1 MSSSVAARL
10 LRGTLRRYRAC
21 LFCNGN
27 GVSRPRGSKRYE
39 EKSIG
44 AGDERLREL
53 EDRYEGYAVYDRSGD
68 KIGKVDDLFVD
79 DNGHEEYIGV
89 KLGSFGPRS
98 TLIPVEAVARRR
110 AGTHHR
116 GRANQRAPQRG
127 PTLDDD
133 NITPELEERM
143 RRHFGLESTKPIAEH
158 GSRGRSTGVDAVAPV
173 ARRAKRPTGR
183 IRIP

>member
-1 MSSSVAARL
+1 
-10 LRGTLRRYRAC
+10 
-21 LFCNGN
+21 LFCDGN
-27 GVSRPRGSKRYE
+27 GVSRSRGSKRYE
-39 EKSIG
+39 EKGIG
-44 AGDERLREL
+44 AGDERLRGL
-53 EDRYEGYAVYDRSGD
+53 EERYEGYAVYDRAGD
-68 KIGKVDDLFVD
+68 EIGKVDDILVD
-79 DNGHEEYIGV
+79 DNGHEEYIGA

-98 TLIPVEAVARRR
+98 TLTPVEAAARRR
-110 AGTHHR
+110 AGTHRR

-143 RRHFGLESTKPIAEH
+143 RRRFGLERPKPIAEH